1 MKEYISPKEQMLIIE
16 KLYYSNDSI
25 TSTNKFNEKYRDKLG
40 KMGERTLRMYDFLR
54 KMKETDFNREDLE
67 RCIEDITGEN
77 IHLDS
82 L

>member
-1 MKEYISPKEQMLIIE
+1 MDKYISPEEQRLVIE

-40 KMGERTLRMYDFLR
+40 KMGERTLRLYDFAR
-54 KMKETDFNREDLE
+54 KMKETDFKREDID
-67 RCIEDITGEN
+67 RFIEDITGVDV
-77 IHLDS
+77 HLDS